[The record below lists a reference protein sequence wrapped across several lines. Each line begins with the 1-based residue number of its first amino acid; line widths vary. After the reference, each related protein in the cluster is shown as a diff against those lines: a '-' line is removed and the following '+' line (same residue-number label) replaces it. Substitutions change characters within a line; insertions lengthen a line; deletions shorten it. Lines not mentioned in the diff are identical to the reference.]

1 MIKVKAYIKLYK
13 NSRLTPF
20 QSGYRP
26 MFNFIDEMKTSGKI
40 DLLGGDEFCPGE
52 EGEVYITFISREY
65 LGEDFAIGKRFAFGE
80 GMEPFG
86 EGVVEEIYLI

>member
-13 NSRLTPF
+13 DGRKTPF

-40 DLLGGDEFCPGE
+40 DLIDKDEFCPGE
-52 EGEVYITFISREY
+52 EGEVNITFINKKY
-65 LGEDFAIGKRFAFGE
+65 LGEDFDIGKKFTFGE
-80 GMEPFG
+80 GEEPLG
-86 EGVVEEIYLI
+86 EGEITEIV